1 MNHCLLLLLLLCN
14 PADVV
19 GEEDQLSITRGREI
33 YLAGTSDGPE
43 IKMVLAN
50 ADLEMPATSFPCAS
64 CHGEDGR
71 GTREGGLVPPPIRWQ
86 DLNQPAQVE
95 LTGRKRSAFT
105 LDAIRKAISD
115 GIDPDGVA
123 LHPGMPRYKMT
134 SNQFDDLEAYLKVL
148 GKEEVLDAGVK
159 PDILRLGTV
168 IPLTGT
174 RAFTGVSIKEALQAW
189 SQQVSERGIYG
200 RSIEWVF
207 EDTEST
213 AAGTLAAL
221 ERVIDQ
227 DVFALVSCHIPP
239 DTSGV
244 EELLARKQI
253 PMVGPVMATPRPADP
268 PFPWI
273 YYLLPSTYHQARAM
287 VEYICAKDLSSTPTI
302 ALVSQGGPHF
312 EGAHAG
318 IIEQLGVFGVK
329 PVLEIAPA
337 VGHFDPIRIS
347 NALQDSNADHVV
359 VLATGSKTVQ
369 LCHRLDALD
378 SKLEVFTIGSELG
391 RDAFLLPDSIGART
405 FITYP
410 SVVDRRKS
418 DLTWLLY
425 LARDTGFKIENAAVQ
440 GSALAAVVLIQDT
453 IERCGRRLSQKKF
466 IEELEKTQVFRTGL
480 TPPLTFSPARHVG
493 SIGSHVMKIN
503 IKESRFEP
511 VSSWL
516 IPRLTANGRK
526 K

>member
-1 MNHCLLLLLLLCN
+1 MRHCLLLLLLLCN
-14 PADVV
+14 PAAVV
-19 GEEDQLSITRGREI
+19 GGEDQTNVARGREI
-33 YLAGTSDGPE
+33 YLAGTSKGPD
-43 IKMVLAN
+43 IKLVLAN

-71 GTREGGLVPPPIRWQ
+71 GMREGGLVPPPIRWQ
-86 DLNQPAQVE
+86 DLSRPAEVE

-105 LDAIRKAISD
+105 PETIRKAIRD
-115 GIDPDGVA
+115 GIDPDGVP

-134 SNQFDDLEAYLKVL
+134 SEQFDDLEAYLKVL
-148 GKEEVLDAGVK
+148 GKEEGLDAGVK
-159 PDILRLGTV
+159 PDRLRWGTV
-168 IPLTGT
+168 IPMTG
-174 RAFTGVSIKEALQAW
+174 ALASTGESIREALQAW
-189 SQQVSERGIYG
+189 SQQVSTRGIYG

-221 ERVIDQ
+221 ERVTDQ
-227 DVFALVSCHIPP
+227 DVFALVSCHIAP

-253 PMVGPVMATPRPADP
+253 PMVGPVMATPRPSDP

-287 VEYICAKDLSSTPTI
+287 VEYICAKDLSSSPKI
-302 ALVSQGGPHF
+302 ALVSQGGPRF
-312 EGAHAG
+312 EDAHAG
-318 IIEQLGVFGVK
+318 IIEQLGIFGVK
-329 PVLEIAPA
+329 PVVEIAPA
-337 VGHFDPIRIS
+337 VDHFDPIRIS
-347 NALQDSNADHVV
+347 DALQDSIADHVV
-359 VLATGSKTVQ
+359 VLASGSKTVQ
-369 LCHRLDALD
+369 LCQRLDALD
-378 SKLEVFTIGSELG
+378 SKLEVFTIGSVLG

-425 LARDTGFKIENAAVQ
+425 LARDTGFKIENSAVQ
-440 GSALAAVVLIQDT
+440 GAALAASMLIQDT
-453 IERCGRRLSQKKF
+453 IERCGRRLSQKNF

-480 TPPLTFSPARHVG
+480 APPLTFSPSRHVG
-493 SIGSHVMKIN
+493 SIGSHVMRVN

-511 VSSWL
+511 VSRWL
-516 IPRLTANGRK
+516 IPRLTENGRDK
-526 K
+526 